1 MESLQALCRK
11 AVPSLAEMDRI
22 TYKAAEELRAEM
34 TRPGGRPEKLDFSPA
49 ATCFRCGMPVL
60 DRKPLVCSGCK
71 SLVFCAK
78 ECHTAEWK
86 NGRFG
91 TQNHKFFCA
100 KNKLHME
107 KVPLVQAILKQ
118 FPWGRIEKDG
128 TFPHD
133 FILAYYGVLGH
144 EGFGYWS
151 IPGGNSPHMV
161 HSDNR
166 GPQDH
171 DLLRVAPQDGYQHG
185 YQLLHDKHL
194 DDKGGWK
201 LEDRLIPKLQFEAEM
216 EPAIASSA
224 NVTDWKSWY
233 SWRNLPLE
241 SPAAL
246 LMHYPLTVY
255 QLLVHVLRITH
266 PSRNSAEHRQSL
278 NVHYLGPEVELN
290 MLPLFSEL
298 ALLLPY
304 TDIKLTMYGTAVY
317 NVVQQAKKG
326 SVAMKSKRKLP
337 VYTYTGPSSMGGS
350 TLAIFL
356 HGEHENWDPRLPS
369 MTNNLPDA
377 IVAAN
382 AGLLSYKGWQGV
394 ILYCHVEGTPFAVT
408 EYAEQ
413 SAEVQVE
420 ALPKILMNSMPYL
433 QSRMNTSALLDL
445 MSPRTY
451 PIEFNPF
458 QRPGQ
463 RYIGSVRLPNVS
475 NGFTIK
481 IVGNEK
487 NGEMGGG
494 ASTSGVPAA
503 TGSNASK
510 VQQLVGKT
518 KDMSLDGLD

>member
-1 MESLQALCRK
+1 
-11 AVPSLAEMDRI
+11 
-22 TYKAAEELRAEM
+22 
-34 TRPGGRPEKLDFSPA
+34 
-49 ATCFRCGMPVL
+49 MPVL

-128 TFPHD
+128 
-133 FILAYYGVLGH
+133 
-144 EGFGYWS
+144 FGYWS

-171 DLLRVAPQDGYQHG
+171 DLLR
-185 YQLLHDKHL
+185 LLHDKHL

-201 LEDRLIPKLQFEAEM
+201 LEDRLIPKLQFEAGM

-266 PSRNSAEHRQSL
+266 PSRNSAEHL
-278 NVHYLGPEVELN
+278 ELN

-326 SVAMKSKRKLP
+326 SVAMKSKRKL
-337 VYTYTGPSSMGGS
+337 PSSMGGS

>member
-1 MESLQALCRK
+1 MESLPALLRK
-11 AVPSLAEMDRI
+11 AAPSLEDIDRI
-22 TYKAAEELRAEM
+22 TYKAAEELRREM
-34 TRPGGRPEKLDFSPA
+34 TRPGGQPEKLDFSVA
-49 ATCFRCGMPVL
+49 ATCFRCNMPIL

-71 SLVFCAK
+71 SLVFCSKA
-78 ECHTAEWK
+78 CHAAEWK

-91 TQNHKFFCA
+91 TQNHKFFCP
-100 KNKLHME
+100 KNKIHMQ
-107 KVPLVQAILKQ
+107 KIPLAQGILKQ

-151 IPGGNSPHMV
+151 IPGGSSPHMV
-161 HSDNR
+161 HSDIC
-166 GPQDH
+166 GPQVG
-171 DLLRVAPQDGYQHG
+171 DLLSVAPQHGYQHG

-201 LEDRLIPKLQFEAEM
+201 LEDRLIPKLHFESGM
-216 EPAIASSA
+216 EPAIASSV
-224 NVTDWKSWY
+224 NVIDWKSWY

-317 NVVQQAKKG
+317 NLVQQAKKG
-326 SVAMKSKRKLP
+326 SVAMKAKRNLP
-337 VYTYTGPSSMGGS
+337 VYTYTSPSSMGGS

-356 HGEHENWDPRLPS
+356 HGEHENWDPRVPS

-420 ALPKILMNSMPYL
+420 AFPKILMHSMPYL
-433 QSRMNTSALLDL
+433 QSRMNTAALLNL

-451 PIEFNPF
+451 PIKFNPF

-463 RYIGSVRLPNVS
+463 RYIGSVRLPNLS
-475 NGFTIK
+475 NGFTIQ

-487 NGEMGGG
+487 NEEVEGGP
-494 ASTSGVPAA
+494 STSGVLA
-503 TGSNASK
+503 TGSTPSE

>member
-1 MESLQALCRK
+1 
-11 AVPSLAEMDRI
+11 
-22 TYKAAEELRAEM
+22 
-34 TRPGGRPEKLDFSPA
+34 
-49 ATCFRCGMPVL
+49 
-60 DRKPLVCSGCK
+60 
-71 SLVFCAK
+71 
-78 ECHTAEWK
+78 
-86 NGRFG
+86 
-91 TQNHKFFCA
+91 
-100 KNKLHME
+100 ME

-151 IPGGNSPHMV
+151 TPGGSSPHMV

-201 LEDRLIPKLQFEAEM
+201 LEDRLIPKLQFEAGM

-233 SWRNLPLE
+233 GWRDLPLE

-255 QLLVHVLRITH
+255 QLL
-266 PSRNSAEHRQSL
+266 SL

-317 NVVQQAKKG
+317 NLVQQAKKG
-326 SVAMKSKRKLP
+326 SVAMKSKRRLP
-337 VYTYTGPSSMGGS
+337 VYTYTAPSSMGGS
-350 TLAIFL
+350 TLAVFL

-377 IVAAN
+377 IVASN

-433 QSRMNTSALLDL
+433 QSRMNTSALLNL

-494 ASTSGVPAA
+494 ASTSGAPAA
-503 TGSNASK
+503 TGSIASK

>member
-1 MESLQALCRK
+1 
-11 AVPSLAEMDRI
+11 
-22 TYKAAEELRAEM
+22 
-34 TRPGGRPEKLDFSPA
+34 
-49 ATCFRCGMPVL
+49 
-60 DRKPLVCSGCK
+60 
-71 SLVFCAK
+71 
-78 ECHTAEWK
+78 
-86 NGRFG
+86 
-91 TQNHKFFCA
+91 
-100 KNKLHME
+100 ME

-128 TFPHD
+128 TFAD
-133 FILAYYGVLGH
+133 EFILAYYGVLGH

-151 IPGGNSPHMV
+151 IPGGNKPHMDN
-161 HSDNR
+161 SDTC
-166 GPQDH
+166 GPGGDG
-171 DLLRVAPQDGYQHG
+171 LLRVGPQDGYQHG
-185 YQLLHDKHL
+185 YQLLRDKHL
-194 DDKGGWK
+194 DEKEGWK
-201 LEDRLIPKLQFEAEM
+201 LEDRLIPKLHFEAGR
-216 EPAIASSA
+216 EPVIASSA
-224 NVTDWKSWY
+224 NVVDWKSWY

-266 PSRNSAEHRQSL
+266 PSRNSAERRQSL

-304 TDIKLTMYGTAVY
+304 TDIKLTMYGTAVH
-317 NVVQQAKKG
+317 NIVQQAKKG
-326 SVAMKSKRKLP
+326 SIAMKSKRNLP
-337 VYTYTGPSSMGGS
+337 VYTYTSPSSMGGS
-350 TLAIFL
+350 TLAIYL
-356 HGEHENWDPRLPS
+356 HGEHENWDPRIPS
-369 MTNNLPDA
+369 MTGNLPDA

-394 ILYCHVEGTPFAVT
+394 VLYCHVEGTPFAVT

-413 SAEVQVE
+413 SAEVQVDS
-420 ALPKILMNSMPYL
+420 LPKMIMHSMPYL
-433 QSRMNTSALLDL
+433 QSRMSTAALLSL

-463 RYIGSVRLPNVS
+463 RYIASVRLPNVS

-487 NGEMGGG
+487 NEEKGEGPSTFVSPSAAG
-494 ASTSGVPAA
+494 ASRAA
-503 TGSNASK
+503 PE
-510 VQQLVGKT
+510 VEQLVGKT
-518 KDMSLDGLD
+518 KGMSLDGLD